1 MSFKDISG
9 HIRKMT
15 SGKNKTSLIAIIGII
30 GIVLIAISGLKPSD
44 SADSKNNAVSGAPA
58 AFEDDGDSY
67 KDQVGNELENI
78 LSKIDGVGECEVM
91 LSVEGTAEY
100 IFAENVDKSQDL
112 SSNGSSD
119 RYQNEIV
126 MIENSGSRQALV
138 RKIVRPKI
146 CGVVVVCRG
155 GGDITIKERVIK
167 AVSAAL
173 NIPYG
178 RICVEGKK

>member
-1 MSFKDISG
+1 MRFKDISG
-9 HIRKMT
+9 SIRKLAA
-15 SGKNKTSLIAIIGII
+15 GRNKTSLIAIIGII
-30 GIVLIAISGLKPSD
+30 GIVLIAVSGLKPSD
-44 SADSKNNAVSGAPA
+44 SSDNDKGTASGFPA
-58 AFEDDGDSY
+58 AFENDGDSY
-67 KDQVGNELENI
+67 KEEIGCELQDI

-100 IFAENVDKSQDL
+100 IYAENVDKSQDL

-119 RYQNEIV
+119 RYRNEVV

-138 RKIVRPKI
+138 KKIVRPKI
-146 CGVVVVCRG
+146 CGVVVVCTG

-173 NIPYG
+173 NISYG